1 MYMNRTIIRWAA
13 AAVVAAAA
21 PAALCGEQLVIL
33 HTNDT
38 HSQIFPDG
46 RDDMGGVARR
56 KVLVDSVRNVRDNV
70 LLVDAGDA
78 VQGTLFFNLYGGEV
92 EQKVMNKLGYDL
104 RILGNHEFDNG
115 VDSLAAV
122 LDEADADFIATNYN
136 LSDSP
141 LADKFDKYE
150 IREFSDRKIGFIA
163 INLRPEGMI
172 APGNYD
178 GVKYLDAIEAAN
190 AAAWWLKHVEGAD
203 MVVALTHVGYDPEVP
218 PGDVNIAAD
227 TRDIDIIIGGHSH
240 DTIQPATAGDK
251 PSWLTNRAG
260 RPVLVTQ
267 TGKGGKNLGEI
278 TIDLDS
284 LTASYR
290 LIPVDKRLD
299 ARTDGSIE
307 ELIAPYRRGV
317 DSLMRVPVA
326 KAARELPQSS
336 QALLNFCTDVV
347 LDRGR
352 QLASDVDF
360 AILNKGGIRRGLPKG
375 TVTEGELITMLPFNN
390 RVQVIDIKGA
400 DLLPAMRQMARVDG
414 NGVSEGVE
422 IIYKPKTAGSDAEIE
437 SVTINGAPLDTARTY
452 RVATIDYVA
461 NGGDY
466 MPTMAN
472 HGQVAASRTELYK
485 DLLAYLR
492 TGAGRGKKI
501 NPSDKARMRA
511 TPLTLPR
518 RYHD

>member
-1 MYMNRTIIRWAA
+1 MHMNRAIIRWAV
-13 AAVVAAAA
+13 AAVVAAA
-21 PAALCGEQLVIL
+21 PAAICGEQLVIL

-38 HSQIFPDG
+38 HSQIFPDT

-56 KVLVDSVRNVRDNV
+56 KVLVDSVRAANPNV

-78 VQGTLFFNLYGGEV
+78 VQGTLFFNLYGGKV
-92 EQKVMNKLGYDL
+92 EQEVMNKLGYDL

-122 LDEADADFIATNYN
+122 LSEADADFIATNYD
-136 LSDSP
+136 LSRTP

-150 IREFSDRKIGFIA
+150 IREFDGRKIGFIA

-178 GVKYLDAIEAAN
+178 GVEYLDAIEAAN

-203 MVVALTHVGYDPEVP
+203 MVVALTHVGYDPELP
-218 PGDVNIAAD
+218 PGDINIAAE
-227 TRDIDIIIGGHSH
+227 TSDIDIIIGGHSH
-240 DTIQPATAGDK
+240 DTIKPGTAGDK
-251 PSWLTNRAG
+251 PSVLTNRAG

-278 TIDLDS
+278 TVDLDS

-290 LIPVDKRLD
+290 LIPVNSRLD
-299 ARTDGSIE
+299 ARSDGSME
-307 ELIAPYRRGV
+307 ELVAPYRRGV

-326 KAARELPQSS
+326 KAARELPQES
-336 QALLNFCTDVV
+336 QALLNFCTDMV

-352 QLASDVDF
+352 QLAPDIDF

-390 RVQVIDIKGA
+390 RVQVIDVKGA
-400 DLLPAMRQMARVDG
+400 DLLPAFLQMARVDG
-414 NGVSEGVE
+414 NGVSDGVE

-437 SVTINGAPLDTARTY
+437 SVTIGGQPLDTARTY

-466 MPTMAN
+466 MPTLAN
-472 HGQVAASRTELYK
+472 HKKVASSRTELYK

-492 TGAGRGKKI
+492 TGNGRGKKI
-501 NPSDKARMRA
+501 NPSNKARMR
-511 TPLTLPR
+511 TSPTTLPR
-518 RYHD
+518 QYHD